1 MATGSFGESLSGME
15 QLAAN
20 AEPRVTAH
28 PLLQDIHSELRNA
41 LTEVRDVKTRQLEA
55 QATAQAVTKEV
66 VAALT
71 RARDL
76 AARLRAGLTTLF
88 GKHDERLVEFGI
100 KPIRRRPRK
109 GPIETPVEDAPTEP
123 DLDTDVN

>member
-1 MATGSFGESLSGME
+1 MATGSFGESLNSME

-20 AEPRVTAH
+20 AEPRVAAH
-28 PLLQDIHSELRNA
+28 PLLQDIHTELRNA
-41 LTEVRDVKTRQLEA
+41 ITEVRDVKTRQLEA
-55 QATAQAVTKEV
+55 QATAQGVTKEV

-76 AARLRAGLTTLF
+76 AARLRAGFTTLF

-100 KPIRRRPRK
+100 KPIRRKPRK
-109 GPIETPVEDAPTEP
+109 GPIEAPVEDTPTGP
-123 DLDTDVN
+123 DHDPDVS